1 MACSSVNYSYL
12 SHQSLLL
19 RPQFHL
25 ACTTLLLRLSRLSI
39 TYSFV
44 IVALELWC
52 VTQWILL
59 PKQLYLQML
68 IEMSHWSDQGL
79 WLLLHNRYWT
89 FTETTL
95 GYPAVVLS
103 HGHLVYMVPQ
113 DHPLHMLQ
121 QFVNGED
128 VRSRW
133 DQLNLGL
140 GGS

>member
-1 MACSSVNYSYL
+1 MSTPVGHGLRLCELQL
-12 SHQSLLL
+12 SFS
-19 RPQFHL
+19 PVPVAASQFHL
-25 ACTTLLLRLSRLSI
+25 ACSTLLLCLSHLSI
-39 TYSFV
+39 TYSLV
-44 IVALELWC
+44 IVALELRC

-79 WLLLHNRYWT
+79 WLLLHNQYWT

-121 QFVNGED
+121 QFVDGAD
-128 VRSRW
+128 VRM
-133 DQLNLGL
+133 
-140 GGS
+140 